1 MPPPTP
7 KTAAKRPATR
17 PITASRISRGRSR
30 TTVLA
35 CVAMASAPDVDL
47 ALAPIAEAPERAAV
61 LLDVD
66 GTLAPIAAHPDDAR
80 LIEGAPEALAAL
92 GRRVGLLAFVSGRRI
107 PDVDR
112 ILGIPGAIVAGNHGL
127 QMRGAG
133 GEVELAAG
141 VERHTP
147 AVAAFARSLGGSELE
162 ARGITLEDK
171 GATLTLHFR
180 RAPSPEAAEHF
191 LREAIV
197 PAAEAAGL
205 RPTWGRMVLEVRP
218 PVAVDKGTAVRALL
232 AARPELRTAT
242 YFGDDR
248 TDADAWRALRALV
261 DEGLLDVGICI
272 AAAAGGE
279 VPPELASE
287 ADAVLDGPVE
297 VVAALRAL
305 AGA

>member
-1 MPPPTP
+1 M
-7 KTAAKRPATR
+7 A
-17 PITASRISRGRSR
+17 ASRISRGRSR
-30 TTVLA
+30 TAVLA
-35 CVAMASAPDVDL
+35 LVAMASAPDLGAV
-47 ALAPIAEAPERAAV
+47 LAPVAEAPERAAV

-66 GTLAPIAAHPDDAR
+66 GTLAPITPHPDDTR
-80 LIEGAPEALAAL
+80 LIAGAAEALAAL
-92 GRRVGLLAFVSGRRI
+92 ERRVGLLAFVSGRQV

-112 ILGIPGAIVAGNHGL
+112 IVGMPHAAVAGNHGM
-127 QMRGAG
+127 QMRRSG
-133 GEVELAAG
+133 GRIEIADGVADHAA
-141 VERHTP
+141 
-147 AVAAFARSLGGSELE
+147 AIAAFARSLGGSELE
-162 ARGITLEDK
+162 ARGISLEDK
-171 GATLTLHFR
+171 GSTITLHFR

-197 PAAEAAGL
+197 PAAESAGL

-218 PVAVDKGTAVRALL
+218 PVAIDKGTAVRTLL
-232 AARPELRTAT
+232 ADRPDLRVAT

-261 DEGLLDVGICI
+261 DEGRLDAGVCI

-279 VPPELASE
+279 VPPELAAE
-287 ADAVLDGPVE
+287 ADAVLDGPAE